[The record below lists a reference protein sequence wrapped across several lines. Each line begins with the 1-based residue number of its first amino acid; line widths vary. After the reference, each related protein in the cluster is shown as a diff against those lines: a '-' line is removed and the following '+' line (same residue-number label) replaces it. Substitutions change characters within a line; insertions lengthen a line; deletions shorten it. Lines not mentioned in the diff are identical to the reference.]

1 MIIGGI
7 SMRTFLGTLSVL
19 LLLMGSGGSRGYL
32 IPLLIGLAIIVY
44 LVMTMKKKIIVNGV
58 RVRRIK

>member
-32 IPLLIGLAIIVY
+32 IPLLIGTGIIVY
-44 LVMTMKKKIIVNGV
+44 LVATMKKKIYVNGV
-58 RVRRIK
+58 RIRRIK

>member
-1 MIIGGI
+1 
-7 SMRTFLGTLSVL
+7 MRTFLGTLSVL

>member
-1 MIIGGI
+1 
-7 SMRTFLGTLSVL
+7 MRTFLGTISVL

-32 IPLLIGLAIIVY
+32 IPLLIGCGIIVY

-58 RVRRIK
+58 EIRRVKYE